1 MTVDTWPGW
10 DGWTPGGIRVRG
22 PVKTG
27 GTEEFA
33 TAGWIKGAFGVDLR
47 PRVALWGER
56 LPGDACGWAWVVTHL
71 PTGWAMCGVDAPMS
85 MMRMLVD
92 SLAKLT
98 DWSLINA
105 ESAVFMDSRV
115 RAFFGE
121 HPESFFPPSDTLGPW
136 DGDI

>member
-1 MTVDTWPGW
+1 MDRWPGW

-22 PVKTG
+22 PVKSG

-47 PRVALWGER
+47 PRVAIWGEP
-56 LPGDACGWAWVVTHL
+56 LPNDACGWAWVVTHL
-71 PTGWAMCGVDAPMS
+71 PTGWAMCGIDAPMS

-92 SLAKLT
+92 SLATLT
-98 DWSLINA
+98 DWSVINA
-105 ESAVFMDSRV
+105 ESAMFMDSRV

-121 HPESFFPPSDTLGPW
+121 YPGSFFPPTDTLGPW
-136 DGDI
+136 DNQL